1 VEVTE
6 SSVLL
11 LPFTASSVGVARR
24 HLVSDLIEAGVRASA
39 VTDAALV
46 ISELLS
52 NALRHA
58 GPLPGSGLRVAWDL
72 DADSV
77 RISVSDGGGPSRPE
91 FGEPTPTATGG
102 RGLRIVARL
111 SRRWGTLCDDEG
123 TTVWAEVL
131 VMPLETVAVPAVAA
145 ESGLTGGSRGVHPRG
160 NGACPVRARSG
171 NSQLAHNTATW
182 LPGARHGRVRLVEL
196 NVSSRFHDDHTIVTI
211 CGEIDLYTAPRLHSE
226 LAGLLAEGMPPRVV
240 IDMSGVEFCDST
252 GMNVLLSC
260 LRRARERGGE
270 LEIAAPK
277 PAVRKILQVTGLD
290 SVFTLIEDTDPKG
303 LSRPKPAV
311 PQ

>member
-1 VEVTE
+1 
-6 SSVLL
+6 
-11 LPFTASSVGVARR
+11 
-24 HLVSDLIEAGVRASA
+24 
-39 VTDAALV
+39 
-46 ISELLS
+46 
-52 NALRHA
+52 
-58 GPLPGSGLRVAWDL
+58 
-72 DADSV
+72 
-77 RISVSDGGGPSRPE
+77 
-91 FGEPTPTATGG
+91 
-102 RGLRIVARL
+102 
-111 SRRWGTLCDDEG
+111 
-123 TTVWAEVL
+123 
-131 VMPLETVAVPAVAA
+131 
-145 ESGLTGGSRGVHPRG
+145 
-160 NGACPVRARSG
+160 
-171 NSQLAHNTATW
+171 
-182 LPGARHGRVRLVEL
+182 VEL

-226 LAGLLAEGMPPRVV
+226 LAGLLAEGMPTRVI

-290 SVFTLIEDTDPKG
+290 SVFTLVEDADPRGSAG

>member
-1 VEVTE
+1 MEVTE
-6 SSVLL
+6 SSALL

-24 HLVSDLIEAGVRASA
+24 HLVSDLIEAGVCAPA

-58 GPLPGSGLRVAWDL
+58 GPLPGSGIRVAWDL

-91 FGEPTPTATGG
+91 FGEPTPTTTGG

-131 VMPLETVAVPAVAA
+131 VMPLETVAVPAAAA
-145 ESGLTGGSRGVHPRG
+145 ESGLTRRFARGQVTLSLRSTQSPG
-160 NGACPVRARSG
+160 FRARG
-171 NSQLAHNTATW
+171 T
-182 LPGARHGRVRLVEL
+182 VRFG
-196 NVSSRFHDDHTIVTI
+196 SWS
-211 CGEIDLYTAPRLHSE
+211 
-226 LAGLLAEGMPPRVV
+226 
-240 IDMSGVEFCDST
+240 
-252 GMNVLLSC
+252 
-260 LRRARERGGE
+260 
-270 LEIAAPK
+270 
-277 PAVRKILQVTGLD
+277 
-290 SVFTLIEDTDPKG
+290 
-303 LSRPKPAV
+303 
-311 PQ
+311 